1 MFVQLLWE
9 DNKVCAKEVIITWI
23 LFYHLI
29 LYREL
34 LKGKVMTN
42 VLEITL
48 IHLFNKYLSIY
59 YVPGTDLDAREIKPY
74 KTTSWY
80 KTIKIS
86 LPNCSLSHSGKRHTT
101 SKMNN

>member
-48 IHLFNKYLSIY
+48 IHLFNKYLLSIY

-74 KTTSWY
+74 KT
-80 KTIKIS
+80 IKIS
-86 LPNCSLSHSGKRHTT
+86 LPNCSLSHSGRRHTT
-101 SKMNN
+101 RKMNN